1 MSEKTPGPSTS
12 VQLVQNATN
21 SKPNLEKCLICQN
34 VKDSQGSAI
43 LTSTDDGRK
52 VIIKTSEK
60 LGDGKVAG
68 IEESERNR
76 IQYHVKT
83 CYSRY
88 KRKGERHK
96 EAPKRNTEDEPEV
109 SPLASLVT

>member
-1 MSEKTPGPSTS
+1 MSEKIPGSSTS

-21 SKPNLEKCLICQN
+21 LKPDLKKCLICQH

-43 LTSTDDGRK
+43 LTSTDGGRQ
-52 VIIKTSEK
+52 VIIETSEK
-60 LGDGKVAG
+60 LGDEKVAG

-83 CYSRY
+83 CYS
-88 KRKGERHK
+88 K
-96 EAPKRNTEDEPEV
+96 
-109 SPLASLVT
+109 